1 MGFYK
6 PGANHPTD
14 PSVAR
19 LHNVIWTLIFGLAFG
34 FFKVQN
40 TMMKG
45 GIRSSEADEIEGLDL
60 PEMGVLAYPEFAMAD
75 VEKASV

>member
-19 LHNVIWTLIFGLAFG
+19 LHNVIWTLIFGGLLTLVLGIFVGKADNAIG
-34 FFKVQN
+34 WIIVAAGSVMAAVGCVLIYVRSRIKV
-40 TMMKG
+40 
-45 GIRSSEADEIEGLDL
+45 
-60 PEMGVLAYPEFAMAD
+60 
-75 VEKASV
+75 